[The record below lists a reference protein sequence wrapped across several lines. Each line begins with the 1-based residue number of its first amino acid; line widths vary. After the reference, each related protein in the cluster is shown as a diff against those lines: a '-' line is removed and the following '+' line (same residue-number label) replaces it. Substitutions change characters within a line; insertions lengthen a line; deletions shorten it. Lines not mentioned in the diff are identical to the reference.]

1 MQEKNSWTDF
11 SCRGVYYITGV
22 SHQGYRSNARS
33 GVEVE
38 EIMETIQNGR
48 VSKAKTSNDGRK
60 SIKLEGDKCIVT
72 INPDTGM
79 LIQCN
84 PRGDR

>member
-1 MQEKNSWTDF
+1 
-11 SCRGVYYITGV
+11 
-22 SHQGYRSNARS
+22 
-33 GVEVE
+33 
-38 EIMETIQNGR
+38 METIQNGR
-48 VSKAKTSNDGRK
+48 VSKAKTGNDVRK

-84 PRGDR
+84 LRGD